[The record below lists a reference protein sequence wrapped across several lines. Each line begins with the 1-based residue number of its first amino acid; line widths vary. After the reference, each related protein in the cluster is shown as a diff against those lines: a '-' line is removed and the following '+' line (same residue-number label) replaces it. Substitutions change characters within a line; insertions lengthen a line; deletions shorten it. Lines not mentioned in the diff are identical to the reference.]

1 MNSLIEWLK
10 LYKDS
15 VYSIGIILTFAISSL
30 SAYLTFKNN
39 KAIHYVNSITKSRVA
54 WINNLRDTIADFI
67 AHTNIY
73 NNVYY
78 RKNYEKSGE
87 YLSKCQKLCSKI
99 KLLLNCCDQKDIEI
113 VELTESILLN
123 FRSYVDQMHNADV
136 NDQGY
141 IVESVEMKNY
151 KKLVNEYIGQ
161 LNIKVQI
168 YLKHEWN
175 RVKYESQ
182 GKIYEKEVQQFDYDE
197 LEKQYHDKQYKG
209 HRIQRIYIQIKC
221 KLKKILFLPA
231 TYIIAGVL
239 VALVLIA

>member
-1 MNSLIEWLK
+1 MNNLIEWLK

-39 KAIHYVNSITKSRVA
+39 KAIHYVNSITKSRVD
-54 WINNLRDTIADFI
+54 WMNHLRNTIADFI

-78 RKNYEKSGE
+78 RQNYEKSGE
-87 YLSKCQKLCSKI
+87 YLSECQKLCSKI
-99 KLLLNCCDQKDIEI
+99 KLLLNCCDQKDSEI

-123 FRSYVDQMHNADV
+123 FRSYVDQMHNTDV
-136 NDQGY
+136 NAQGY
-141 IVESVEMKNY
+141 IVESDEMKNN
-151 KKLVNEYIGQ
+151 KKLVSEYIGQ
-161 LNIKVQI
+161 LNTKVQI

-182 GKIYEKEVQQFDYDE
+182 GKIYEKEVQQFDYEE
-197 LEKQYHDKQYKG
+197 LEKQYNDKQYKE
-209 HRIQRIYIQIKC
+209 RKIKRMYIQIKC

-231 TYIIAGVL
+231 TYIIGVL
-239 VALVLIA
+239 LLALFLIA